1 MFDTS
6 QNDTIFFND
15 DSLPSQDTLKEHCL
29 ESASLWVL
37 NRRANL
43 PHLPP
48 QHLPA
53 VANGG

>member
-6 QNDTIFFND
+6 QIDTIFFND

-29 ESASLWVL
+29 DSASLWVL
-37 NRRANL
+37 KRRANL

-53 VANGG
+53 VAHGG